1 MGRELNESKDQEF
14 YTIASAFQHIKRN
27 KYETDIESKLYFINI
42 LYLVKLRVFKAVLCM
57 PTPLDLR
64 EQTSPP
70 TVSAT
75 CKQI

>member
-27 KYETDIESKLYFINI
+27 KYETYRIQIVFHKH